1 MIRCG
6 IDIVATARIRD
17 ALERFGD
24 RFAARILTPYEQELG
39 KPRKDFHLF
48 LAGRFA
54 AKEAVYKAMDMPDL
68 TWQQVEIR
76 HEDRRPVVWIDGI
89 RQTDMDLSIS
99 HEQDMAVAMV
109 VRLNLSGSENQNT
122 T

>member
-6 IDIVATARIRD
+6 IDLVATERIRN

-24 RFAARILTPYEQELG
+24 RFAARILTPHEQELG

-68 TWQQVEIR
+68 TWQRVEIR
-76 HEDRRPVVWIDGI
+76 HENRRPVVWIDGV

-99 HEQDMAVAMV
+99 HEQEMAIAMV
-109 VRLNLSGSENQNT
+109 VRLIAPETEKENSI
-122 T
+122 